1 MKRRVFDSYTEMRLR
16 RLATK
21 AILTHDIYQGIGACI
36 FGLGLIWSGISRK
49 GVGAR
54 GLPEVSEQNDPPPI
68 EFSIALI
75 VCGLV
80 LLGYGGIHLLR

>member
-1 MKRRVFDSYTEMRLR
+1 MRYDDWKKKR
-16 RLATK
+16 
-21 AILTHDIYQGIGACI
+21 LTYDIFRSIGACI

-49 GVGAR
+49 GVGVR
-54 GLPEVSEQNDPPPI
+54 GFPEVSEQNDQPPI

>member
-1 MKRRVFDSYTEMRLR
+1 MRLP
-16 RLATK
+16 TTVKK
-21 AILTHDIYQGIGACI
+21 AILTRNIFQGIGACI

-49 GVGAR
+49 GVGVR

>member
-1 MKRRVFDSYTEMRLR
+1 MRLR
-16 RLATK
+16 RLSKK
-21 AILTHDIYQGIGACI
+21 AILTHDIFQSIGACI

-49 GVGAR
+49 GVGVR
-54 GLPEVSEQNDPPPI
+54 GFPEGSEQNDPPPI

>member
-1 MKRRVFDSYTEMRLR
+1 MRLG
-16 RLATK
+16 RLPK
-21 AILTHDIYQGIGACI
+21 AILTYDIFQSIGACI

-49 GVGAR
+49 GGGVR
-54 GLPEVSEQNDPPPI
+54 GFPEVSEQNDPPPI